1 VKRNILSMSIGLV
14 AFLSFL
20 FVYNVVG
27 YFHSPT
33 KPESGL
39 AVIVMLGVLSA
50 INWAV
55 VFKSSTDARN
65 NRLDALDEKLNRL
78 LEQQER

>member
-1 VKRNILSMSIGLV
+1 MKRIIFGIGLV
-14 AFLSFL
+14 VFVSFL

-27 YFHSPT
+27 YFHSSTMP
-33 KPESGL
+33 KSGL
-39 AVIVMLGVLSA
+39 AVIVMLGVWSS
-50 INWAV
+50 IQWAV

-65 NRLDALDEKLNRL
+65 KRLDALDEKLNRL